1 MTTKKIIQSFI
12 NGNKVAMFSKSFCP
26 FCDMAKKVLS
36 KAGVKNLAVLELDLL
51 ENGSKIQDELV
62 NFTKMKTVPQV
73 FINEKFIGGGTDVKK
88 LFESGKLL
96 KQLK

>member
-1 MTTKKIIQSFI
+1 MTTKKFIQSFI

-26 FCDMAKKVLS
+26 FCDMAKTVLN

-51 ENGSKIQDELV
+51 ANGSKMQDELV
-62 NFTKMKTVPQV
+62 NLTKMKTVPQV
-73 FINEKFIGGGTDVKK
+73 FINRNFIGGGTEVKN
-88 LFESGKLL
+88 LFESGKLF